1 MLPEIITVLVN
12 ALCYFHLPLLTP
24 KMRETELTYQ
34 SEIPSGNENK
44 PYLMV
49 FTIPF
54 MLASKDLWNLT
65 IPGGFS
71 KGEKDRSLNLNKF
84 PTSQP
89 EANPDEKPIPTL

>member
-24 KMRETELTYQ
+24 KMRETELIYQ
-34 SEIPSGNENK
+34 SEIASGNDNK
-44 PYLMV
+44 AYLMV

-65 IPGGFS
+65 IPGGFL
-71 KGEKDRSLNLNKF
+71 EDRKR
-84 PTSQP
+84 P
-89 EANPDEKPIPTL
+89 